1 MAQGH
6 SNTYFKQM
14 ASNTTAPASNPCAVL
29 PEKVQR
35 GNIWRLS
42 IAQALAGA
50 NSVVVYATGAIVGD
64 MLAPAPVLATLPISI
79 FVVGMA
85 ACIFPMGAITRRR
98 GRRAAFLVG
107 TGAGVLTGLLA
118 MAAVIMGSFWLFCLA
133 TFFGGS
139 YAAVVL
145 SFRFAAADGV
155 EPKRR
160 ARALSLVMAG
170 GVAAGVVGPQLV
182 TWTMDLWP
190 AHMFAATFLVQAAV
204 AAISAFILMGAR
216 LPMPTAAEIA
226 GGRPLAVIA
235 RQPRFVAA
243 AICGAVSY
251 MLMNFLMTAAPLAM
265 HICGHSQASANLGLQ
280 WHVIAMYAPSFFTGN
295 LIARFGAG
303 RVAMVGLILTG
314 LSAAVGLGGIDVAHF
329 WWALVLLGL
338 GWNFG
343 FLGASALVLES
354 HRPEE
359 KTRVQSLNDFI
370 VFGLMAIGSFSS
382 GGLLSAYGWNTVL
395 WVSFVPL
402 SLATVALVFAL
413 GRSAAAAKNE
423 EAAFQQK

>member
-1 MAQGH
+1 M
-6 SNTYFKQM
+6 SN
-14 ASNTTAPASNPCAVL
+14 NTTAVTQDFATLL
-29 PEKVQR
+29 PENVQR
-35 GNIWRLS
+35 GNIWRLV

-50 NSVVVYATGAIVGD
+50 NSVVVYATGAIVGEA
-64 MLAPAPVLATLPISI
+64 LAPSPMLATLPISI

-85 ACIFPMGAITRRR
+85 ACILPVGKVAQRH

-118 MAAVIMGSFWLFCLA
+118 MLAVMIGSFWLFCLA

-155 EPKRR
+155 EKAKR

-170 GVAAGVVGPQLV
+170 GVAAGVIGPQLV
-182 TWTMDLWP
+182 TLTMDWWP
-190 AHMFAATFLVQAAV
+190 PHMFAATFLVQALV
-204 AAISAFILMGAR
+204 ALLSAFILLGVK
-216 LPMPTAAEIA
+216 LPMPTVTEIA
-226 GGRPLAVIA
+226 GGRPLAQIA
-235 RQPRFVAA
+235 RQPRFIAA
-243 AICGAVSY
+243 AISGAVSY

-265 HICGHSQASANLGLQ
+265 HLCGHSQEAANLGLQ
-280 WHVIAMYAPSFFTGN
+280 WHVIAMYAPSFFTGS
-295 LIARFGAG
+295 LITRFGAG
-303 RVAMVGLILTG
+303 RVATAGLLLTGISAGVGLT
-314 LSAAVGLGGIDVAHF
+314 GIDVAHF
-329 WWALVLLGL
+329 WVTLVLLGL

-343 FLGASALVLES
+343 FLGASALVLEC

-382 GGLLSAYGWNTVL
+382 GGLLSAYGWDTVL
-395 WVSFVPL
+395 WVSFIPL
-402 SLATVALVFAL
+402 ALAVVALWVAM
-413 GRSAAAAKNE
+413 RRQSSAVVV
-423 EAAFQQK
+423 